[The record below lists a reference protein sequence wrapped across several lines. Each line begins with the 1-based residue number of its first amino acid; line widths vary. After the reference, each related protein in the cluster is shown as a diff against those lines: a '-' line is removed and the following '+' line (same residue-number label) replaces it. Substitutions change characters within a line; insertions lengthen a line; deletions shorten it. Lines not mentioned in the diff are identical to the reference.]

1 MYRTLTL
8 SFKTVQQDQ
17 SVTDCLHYLDT
28 DNKAN
33 VYSTLTLNV
42 LLVVD
47 TVLLGLV
54 THRDSGQPDGH
65 PLEAGLGT
73 GDLNGQERDYIRLE
87 TFWLSGPGVG
97 WLCHST
103 RGTR

>member
-42 LLVVD
+42 LLLVVD

-54 THRDSGQPDGH
+54 TNGDRGQPGGH
-65 PLEAGLGT
+65 PHEAGLGP
-73 GDLNGQERDYIRLE
+73 GDRVE
-87 TFWLSGPGVG
+87 
-97 WLCHST
+97 
-103 RGTR
+103 

>member
-17 SVTDCLHYLDT
+17 RVTDCLHYLDT

-54 THRDSGQPDGH
+54 THRDRGQPDDH
-65 PLEAGLGT
+65 PLEAGLSP
-73 GDLNGQERDYIRLE
+73 GDLNRQEPD
-87 TFWLSGPGVG
+87 
-97 WLCHST
+97 
-103 RGTR
+103 